1 MLSKRLQ
8 HARLGWHPLELAAS
22 YTKTRESRQIRFT
35 RNPEMA
41 TPRGFGG
48 RWRFKPC
55 CAIAAAAASAAASR
69 LSPGLPEGA
78 VSITLPE
85 PRTSFTQ
92 RHKIRPM
99 CGLAKDDWTTTLQIE
114 IFSSAVKPVMIICFP
129 KPHSPLNSRI
139 IRVLQTV
146 TQDCKF
152 ATRPSCQRMLLI
164 TLFPAGRCS
173 TG

>member
-1 MLSKRLQ
+1 LLHPTPK
-8 HARLGWHPLELAAS
+8 LGS
-22 YTKTRESRQIRFT
+22 RESSRDRSDSQGIQRW
-35 RNPEMA
+35 PPPGDSEVA
-41 TPRGFGG
+41 GG
-48 RWRFKPC
+48 SSRVVLSLLLLLPLP
-55 CAIAAAAASAAASR
+55 R

-92 RHKIRPM
+92 RHKIRPT

-146 TQDCKF
+146 TQDWKF
-152 ATRPSCQRMLLI
+152 ATRPSCQRMLLY
-164 TLFPAGRCS
+164 
-173 TG
+173 